1 MFGNPGSD
9 RTIRRTHRRAPE
21 APEGAEC
28 PVSPLRAE
36 GEHPYSDEVWA
47 DENEPGS
54 ALAADDSPAS

>member
-1 MFGNPGSD
+1 MP
-9 RTIRRTHRRAPE
+9 RE
-21 APEGAEC
+21 
-28 PVSPLRAE
+28 PLSAE

>member
-21 APEGAEC
+21 APEGAES
-28 PVSPLRAE
+28 PESPLSAE

-47 DENEPGS
+47 DEIEPGS
-54 ALAADDSPAS
+54 TPTADDAPAS

>member
-1 MFGNPGSD
+1 MFGNPVSD

-21 APEGAEC
+21 APEGAES
-28 PVSPLRAE
+28 PESPLSAE

-47 DENEPGS
+47 DEIEPGS